1 MSPVPPYAFYH
12 MSACR
17 STGAGYPLPA
27 TTTPNS
33 KEMQLKLELVGFYYS
48 LWNTTMERPSESL
61 TSRDRGHKDPLQCFL
76 GYLQVNE
83 PVHRFLRRRDSLVL
97 ARIVPILYANIIYSA
112 ACSDML
118 YAGQDLFGSLE
129 SFFWVLETDRL
140 TLKLREHSKVEL
152 LGRLLS
158 VYAKLDLNV
167 QEALL
172 DALLDILSG
181 AIRVGGSETA
191 SVLHPQLLENI
202 VLGSKSLDMG
212 RASTNSGAFSF
223 EITCL
228 FSKLWEPTKS
238 ILQCCSLVF
247 SPTRKSLYPSLR

>member
-1 MSPVPPYAFYH
+1 
-12 MSACR
+12 
-17 STGAGYPLPA
+17 
-27 TTTPNS
+27 
-33 KEMQLKLELVGFYYS
+33 MQLKLELVGFYYS
-48 LWNTTMERPSESL
+48 LWNTTMERPGESL

-112 ACSDML
+112 ACHDKSSTYRYHLLRICSDML

-212 RASTNSGAFSF
+212 RASMN
-223 EITCL
+223 I
-228 FSKLWEPTKS
+228 
-238 ILQCCSLVF
+238 
-247 SPTRKSLYPSLR
+247 